1 LLSLV
6 APGLMNKQIAAE
18 VGDCR
23 DYREDTPRAHHEENG
38 YQVAGR
44 FGENQRN
51 PRNSSYEVVAQY
63 KPMYDFRSRLAALS
77 NVQWRWHRAAVN
89 DRPVCRPQV
98 ISIIDD
104 DASVR
109 AASDNLLTSLGYAVY
124 TFVSAEE
131 FLRSTHLN
139 DTSCVIADVQMP
151 GMSGVDLQARLLTQG
166 YRVPF
171 IFMTA
176 FPEETIRARA
186 LKAGAICFLTKPF
199 DRLTLIG
206 CLDAAL
212 ERHGGGTGE

>member
-1 LLSLV
+1 VCKL
-6 APGLMNKQIAAE
+6 
-18 VGDCR
+18 
-23 DYREDTPRAHHEENG
+23 
-38 YQVAGR
+38 QVV
-44 FGENQRN
+44 
-51 PRNSSYEVVAQY
+51 SV
-63 KPMYDFRSRLAALS
+63 
-77 NVQWRWHRAAVN
+77 
-89 DRPVCRPQV
+89 
-98 ISIIDD
+98 IDD

-109 AASDNLLTSLGYAVY
+109 TATDNLLRSLGYAVR

-131 FLRSTHLN
+131 FLGSARLN

-199 DRLTLIG
+199 DRLTLIR
-206 CLDAAL
+206 CLDTAL
-212 ERHGGGTGE
+212 ERRAGGTGE